1 MNEREEFIIK
11 QEYDLYNYFILKHGP
26 RITGFKV
33 PKAQTGDINTFIKN
47 ALTVYSGNA
56 EIYPICLEEYLDIRK
71 LNAER
76 RRMFKRIRQRNIKIA
91 QNPTELL
98 SKT

>member
-11 QEYDLYNYFILKHGP
+11 QEYDLYNYFILKHGS

-33 PKAQTGDINTFIKN
+33 PKAQVGNIDTFVKN
-47 ALTVYSGNA
+47 ALTVYSENA
-56 EIYPICLEEYLDIRK
+56 EIYPICLEEYLDIRR

-76 RRMFKRIRQRNIKIA
+76 RRMFKRIRQRNIKTPL
-91 QNPTELL
+91 NPGET
-98 SKT
+98 KG